1 MKNTYF
7 SEKVFKFPKTVVERV
22 KMKRNI
28 LILTLSIIPNT

>member
-22 KMKRNI
+22 KMKME
-28 LILTLSIIPNT
+28 TLSIIPNT